1 MLSGKE
7 LRELSEVANE
17 LSSILRGIER
27 GETLTEA
34 NLVKIAAGIKLLENL
49 GFSGDESGFEVK
61 SGDIGVLFD
70 ALEPRERMA
79 ITARGL
85 ESLSPE
91 DLQGLGYT
99 RFEKKGDE

>member
-34 NLVKIAAGIKLLENL
+34 NTVKIAAGIKLLEGL
-49 GFSGDESGFEVK
+49 GFAGDESGFEVK
-61 SGDIGVLFD
+61 SGDIAVLFD
-70 ALEPRERMA
+70 ALEPSERMA

-85 ESLSPE
+85 EGLTPE
-91 DLQGLGYT
+91 DLRGLGYT
-99 RFEKKGDE
+99 RFVKKEDQ